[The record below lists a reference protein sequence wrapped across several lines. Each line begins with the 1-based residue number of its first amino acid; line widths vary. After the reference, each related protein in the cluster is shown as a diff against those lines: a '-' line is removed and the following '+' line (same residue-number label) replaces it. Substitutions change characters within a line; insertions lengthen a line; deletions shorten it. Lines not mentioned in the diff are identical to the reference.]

1 MKKSYASTPRNTLAK
16 LITRIVILVIGVMAL
31 GVLIH
36 NYETS
41 SSIVKQETNR
51 TVKQTSSLIQNMF
64 DYRLSVLQIHQDS
77 SSHSATLREYF
88 DTGNDEALSYFFFGV
103 DQREPD
109 HAPDLRFVSTH
120 DGLVWEDGN
129 SQFYGLDE
137 SSLTHISDEV
147 SFSSNWHFIKLRTDI
162 GKRHLLARRTPIV
175 DNATGEVLGQLYIA
189 IVLDNNFSLA
199 ESIQQGSNCENIV
212 IEAHGTPVTSTFS
225 GDESYTITDILN
237 YQVDEQLPRHFVTIA
252 TIKINAV
259 ETPLIIRAVQ
269 KNNNFIALEENY
281 QRAIIVVVVV
291 IILMSFFARTWIQR
305 RVAAELDKLMDFTR
319 SASDGEEYNKFDGSN
334 IFEFH
339 HIGCTLEDTF
349 ERLSEQNQKFQDLF
363 NFAHSPILVWSEKGD
378 LIQMNPAARMA
389 LFDADDNYGPIA
401 QEFEHRMLPNIQ
413 MVVQG
418 SKLTGINV
426 PIGEKVFRWN
436 MSAISVEHGIT
447 GVVVQGQDI
456 TKLIDAERQADRAR
470 EEAEHL
476 ANVRADFLA
485 KMSHE
490 IRTPLN
496 GILGVS
502 QLLKRSIHSG
512 NNRDQLDVLCNS
524 AEHLLAVL
532 NDILDFSKIEQ
543 GQFNIQKKDFQL
555 GELVNTLDSIYRPLC
570 EDKSVEFTIVNHLV
584 DDIEINTDQVRLN
597 QIMFNLLSNA
607 LKFTHQGNISVSFE
621 LESIF
626 NTEHASLIVRV
637 KDTGIGIDESKIDA
651 VFEPFVQA
659 EETTTREYGG
669 TGLGLTIVKNLV
681 DMLEGDIQ
689 VRSVIDQGSEF
700 TIEIPVVVHA
710 KPLLVDA
717 KQQSE
722 VKPEALFSRPLKVL
736 LVEDN
741 HTNAFIAQAFC
752 KKYGMVV
759 TWAKDGLEAI
769 ELAQKITYDLILMDN
784 QLPNLGGV
792 ETTQQLRDEIGVSA
806 PIYACTADAQ
816 ESTRDSFMAAGA
828 NYVIVKPIKEESL
841 HQAFVHFKNS
851 HWNDIEH

>member
-1 MKKSYASTPRNTLAK
+1 M
-16 LITRIVILVIGVMAL
+16 
-31 GVLIH
+31 
-36 NYETS
+36 
-41 SSIVKQETNR
+41 
-51 TVKQTSSLIQNMF
+51 
-64 DYRLSVLQIHQDS
+64 
-77 SSHSATLREYF
+77 
-88 DTGNDEALSYFFFGV
+88 
-103 DQREPD
+103 
-109 HAPDLRFVSTH
+109 
-120 DGLVWEDGN
+120 WEDGN
-129 SQFYGLDE
+129 AQFYGLDRNNLE
-137 SSLTHISDEV
+137 HISDEV
-147 SFSSNWHFIKLRTDI
+147 SFSSNWHFIQVMTEI

-175 DNATGEVLGQLYIA
+175 DNKIGEVLGQLYIA

-212 IEAHGTPVTSTFS
+212 IEAYGTPVTSTFS
-225 GDESYTITDILN
+225 GDETYSIKDILE
-237 YQVDEQLPRHFVTIA
+237 YKIYEQLPRDFVTVA

-259 ETPLIIRAVQ
+259 ETPLVIRAVQ
-269 KNNNFIALEENY
+269 KNTNFIALEENY
-281 QRAIIVVVVV
+281 ERAIIVVVVV
-291 IILMSFFARTWIQR
+291 IVFMYFFARTWIQR
-305 RVAAELDKLMDFTR
+305 RVAAELDKLMHFTR
-319 SASDGEEYNKFDGSN
+319 SASDSEDFNKFDGSN

-389 LFDADDNYGPIA
+389 LFDEDDNYGA
-401 QEFEHRMLPNIQ
+401 VAHEFELRMLPNIQ

-418 SKLTGINV
+418 AKLTGINV

-436 MSAISVEHGIT
+436 MSAIRVEHGIT

-456 TKLIDAERQADRAR
+456 TKLVEAERQADRAR

-502 QLLKRSIHSG
+502 QLLKRSMH
-512 NNRDQLDVLCNS
+512 NEDNKEQVDVLCNS

-543 GQFNIQKKDFQL
+543 GQFNIQKKDFRL
-555 GELVNTLDSIYRPLC
+555 AELINTLDSIYRPLC
-570 EDKSVEFTIVNHLV
+570 KDKSITFTIVNHLAN
-584 DDIEINTDQVRLN
+584 DMEINTDQVRLN

-607 LKFTHQGNISVSFE
+607 LKFTHQGGISVSFE

-626 NTEHASLIVRV
+626 NTNKASLIVRV
-637 KDTGIGIDESKIDA
+637 QDTGIGIDESKIDA

-689 VRSVIDQGSEF
+689 VRSVKDQGSEF
-700 TIEIPVVVHA
+700 IIEIPVELNS
-710 KPLLVDA
+710 KPLLDVTQEA
-717 KQQSE
+717 RWG
-722 VKPEALFSRPLKVL
+722 PEALFDRALNVL

-769 ELAQKITYDLILMDN
+769 DMAKATTYDLILMDN

-792 ETTQQLRDEIGVSA
+792 ETTQQLREEICVTA

-816 ESTRDSFMAAGA
+816 ESTRDSFLAAGA

-851 HWNDIEH
+851 YWDGNRL

>member
-1 MKKSYASTPRNTLAK
+1 MKKSYACTPRNTLAK
-16 LITRIVILVIGVMAL
+16 LITRIIILVIGVMAL

-36 NYETS
+36 NYESS

-51 TVKQTSSLIQNMF
+51 TVQQTSSLIQNMF
-64 DYRLSVLQIHQDS
+64 DYRLSVLQIHQDNN
-77 SSHSATLREYF
+77 SHSENLREYF
-88 DTGNDEALSYFFFGV
+88 VTHNDKALSYFFFGI
-103 DQREPD
+103 DQREPN
-109 HAPDLRFVSTH
+109 HAPDLRFLSTH
-120 DGLVWEDGN
+120 DGLAWEDGN
-129 SQFYGLDE
+129 GQFYGLDAT
-137 SSLTHISDEV
+137 SLEHISDKV
-147 SFSSNWHFIKLRTDI
+147 AFSSNWHFLKLMTDI
-162 GKRHLLARRTPIV
+162 GNRHLLARRTPIV
-175 DNATGEVLGQLYIA
+175 DDKTGEVLGQLYIA

-199 ESIQQGSNCENIV
+199 ESIQRGSNCENIV
-212 IEAHGTPVTSTFS
+212 IEAHGTPVASTFK
-225 GDESYTITDILN
+225 GDESYTIASILN
-237 YQVDEQLPRHFVTIA
+237 YKMYDQLPRHFVTIA

-259 ETPLIIRAVQ
+259 ETPLTIRAVQ
-269 KNNNFIALEENY
+269 KNTNFIALEENY
-281 QRAIIVVVVV
+281 ERATIVVMVLIV
-291 IILMSFFARTWIQR
+291 LMSFFARAWIQK

-319 SASDGEEYNKFDGSN
+319 SASGGEEYSKFDGSN

-349 ERLSEQNQKFQDLF
+349 DRLSEQNQKFQDLF

-389 LFDADDNYGPIA
+389 LFDDDDNYGA
-401 QEFEHRMLPNIQ
+401 MADEFEQRMLPNIQ

-426 PIGEKVFRWN
+426 PIGDKVFRWN

-456 TKLIDAERQADRAR
+456 TKLIEAERQADRAR
-470 EEAEHL
+470 EEAEQL
-476 ANVRADFLA
+476 ANLRADFLA

-502 QLLKRSIHSG
+502 QLLKRSIQ
-512 NNRDQLDVLCNS
+512 NEDNRDRVDVLCNS

-543 GQFNIQKKDFQL
+543 GQFNIQKKNFRL
-555 GELVNTLDSIYRPLC
+555 GELVNTVDSIYRPLC
-570 EDKSVEFTIVNHLV
+570 ENKSVAFSIVNHLV
-584 DDIEINTDQVRLN
+584 DDIEIYTDQVRLN

-607 LKFTHQGNISVSFE
+607 LKFTHQGGISVSFE
-621 LESIF
+621 IDSIF
-626 NTEHASLIVRV
+626 NSDKASLIVRV
-637 KDTGIGIDESKIDA
+637 KDSGIGIDDSKIEA

-681 DMLEGDIQ
+681 DMLEGDIH
-689 VRSVIDQGSEF
+689 VRSIKGQGSEF
-700 TIEIPVVVHA
+700 IIEIPIELHSE
-710 KPLLVDA
+710 PSLDS
-717 KQQSE
+717 KQHTKMEPQT
-722 VKPEALFSRPLKVL
+722 LFNRSLEVL

-759 TWAKDGLEAI
+759 TWAKDGLEAL
-769 ELAQKITYDLILMDN
+769 EMAKANKFDLILMDN

-792 ETTQQLRDEIGVSA
+792 ETTQQLRSEIGIRT

-816 ESTRDSFMAAGA
+816 KSTRDRFFGAGA
-828 NYVIVKPIKEESL
+828 NYVIVKPIKEDTL
-841 HQAFVHFKNS
+841 HQAFVHFKHS
-851 HWNDIEH
+851 YWNEINH

>member
-1 MKKSYASTPRNTLAK
+1 MKKSYANTPRNTLAK
-16 LITRIVILVIGVMAL
+16 LITRIIILVIGVMAL

-41 SSIVKQETNR
+41 SNIVKQETNR
-51 TVKQTSSLIQNMF
+51 TVQQTSSLIQNMF

-77 SSHSATLREYF
+77 SSHSQTLRGYF
-88 DTGNDEALSYFFFGV
+88 DTHNEEALSYFFFGV
-103 DQREPD
+103 DQREPA
-109 HAPDLRFVSTH
+109 HAPDLRFISTH
-120 DGLVWEDGN
+120 NGLVWDDGN
-129 SQFYGLDE
+129 GQFYGLDNTSLE
-137 SSLTHISDEV
+137 SISNEV
-147 SFSSNWHFIKLRTDI
+147 SFSSNWHFLKLATDI
-162 GKRHLLARRTPIV
+162 GDRHLLARRTPII

-212 IEAHGTPVTSTFS
+212 IEANGAPVTSTFS
-225 GDESYTITDILN
+225 GDESYTITDILA
-237 YQVDEQLPRHFVTIA
+237 YEVHDELPLHFVTIT
-252 TIKINAV
+252 TIQINAV
-259 ETPLIIRAVQ
+259 DTPLTIRAVQ
-269 KNNNFIALEENY
+269 KNTNFIELEENY
-281 QRAIIVVVVV
+281 ERAIIVVIVV
-291 IILMSFFARTWIQR
+291 IVFMSFFTRAWIQR
-305 RVAAELDKLMDFTR
+305 RVAAELDKLMNFTR
-319 SASDGEEYNKFDGSN
+319 SASDNDEYNKFDGSN

-389 LFDADDNYGPIA
+389 LFDDDDNYGAMA
-401 QEFEHRMLPNIQ
+401 QEFESRMLPNIQ

-418 SKLTGINV
+418 AKLTGINV

-436 MSAISVEHGIT
+436 MSAIRVEHGIT

-456 TKLIDAERQADRAR
+456 TKLIEAERQADRAR

-502 QLLKRSIHSG
+502 QLLKRSLQG
-512 NNRDQLDVLCNS
+512 EDNRGQVDVLCNS

-543 GQFNIQKKDFQL
+543 GQFNIQKKDFRL
-555 GELVNTLDSIYRPLC
+555 TELVNTLDSIYRPLC
-570 EDKSVEFTIVNHLV
+570 EDKSVVFSIMNHLV
-584 DDIEINTDQVRLN
+584 DDVDIYTDQVRLN

-607 LKFTHQGNISVSFE
+607 LKFTHQGSISVNFE

-626 NTEHASLIVRV
+626 NSDKASLIVRV
-637 KDTGIGIDESKIDA
+637 KDSGIGIDENKIDA

-689 VRSVIDQGSEF
+689 VRSVMGQGSEF
-700 TIEIPVVVHA
+700 IVELPVELHSKSLLGYKPQAEI
-710 KPLLVDA
+710 D
-717 KQQSE
+717 
-722 VKPEALFSRPLKVL
+722 PETLFSRPLEVL

-752 KKYGMVV
+752 KKYGMIV

-769 ELAQKITYDLILMDN
+769 EMAKANTFDLILMDN

-792 ETTQQLRDEIGVSA
+792 ETTQKLRDEIVLST

-816 ESTRDSFMAAGA
+816 KSTRNSFLAAGA

-851 HWNDIEH
+851 YWEQQD

>member
-1 MKKSYASTPRNTLAK
+1 MKKSYACTPRNTLAK
-16 LITRIVILVIGVMAL
+16 LITRIIILVIGVMAL

-36 NYETS
+36 NYESS

-51 TVKQTSSLIQNMF
+51 TVQQTSSLIQNMF
-64 DYRLSVLQIHQDS
+64 DYRLSVLQIHQDNN
-77 SSHSATLREYF
+77 SHSENLREYF
-88 DTGNDEALSYFFFGV
+88 DTHNDKALSYFFFGI
-103 DQREPD
+103 DQREPN
-109 HAPDLRFVSTH
+109 HAPDLRFLSTH
-120 DGLVWEDGN
+120 DGLAWEDGN
-129 SQFYGLDE
+129 GQFYGLDAT
-137 SSLTHISDEV
+137 SLEHISDKV
-147 SFSSNWHFIKLRTDI
+147 AFSSNWHFLKLMTDI
-162 GKRHLLARRTPIV
+162 GNRHLLARRTPIV
-175 DNATGEVLGQLYIA
+175 DDKTGEVLGQLYIA

-199 ESIQQGSNCENIV
+199 ESIQKGSNCENIV
-212 IEAHGTPVTSTFS
+212 IEAHGTPVASTFK
-225 GDESYTITDILN
+225 GDESYTIASILN
-237 YQVDEQLPRHFVTIA
+237 YKMYDQLPRHFVTIA

-259 ETPLIIRAVQ
+259 ETPLTIRAVQ
-269 KNNNFIALEENY
+269 KNTNFIALEENY
-281 QRAIIVVVVV
+281 ERATIVVMVLIV
-291 IILMSFFARTWIQR
+291 LMSFFARAWIQK

-319 SASDGEEYNKFDGSN
+319 SASGGEEYSKFDGSN

-349 ERLSEQNQKFQDLF
+349 DRLSEQNQKFQDLF

-389 LFDADDNYGPIA
+389 LFDDDDNYGA
-401 QEFEHRMLPNIQ
+401 MADEFEQRMLPNIQ

-426 PIGEKVFRWN
+426 PIGDKVFRWN

-456 TKLIDAERQADRAR
+456 TKLIEAERQADRAR
-470 EEAEHL
+470 EEAEQL
-476 ANVRADFLA
+476 ANLRADFLA

-502 QLLKRSIHSG
+502 QLLKRSIQ
-512 NNRDQLDVLCNS
+512 NEDNRDRVDVLCNS

-543 GQFNIQKKDFQL
+543 GQFNIQKKNFRL
-555 GELVNTLDSIYRPLC
+555 GELVNTVDSIYRPLC
-570 EDKSVEFTIVNHLV
+570 ENKSVAFSIVNHLV
-584 DDIEINTDQVRLN
+584 DDIEIYTDQVRLN

-607 LKFTHQGNISVSFE
+607 LKFTHQGGISVSFE
-621 LESIF
+621 IDSIF
-626 NTEHASLIVRV
+626 NSDKASLIVRV
-637 KDTGIGIDESKIDA
+637 KDSGIGIDDSKIEA

-681 DMLEGDIQ
+681 DMLEGDIH
-689 VRSVIDQGSEF
+689 VRSIKGQGSEF
-700 TIEIPVVVHA
+700 IIEIPIELHSE
-710 KPLLVDA
+710 PSLDS
-717 KQQSE
+717 KQRPKMEPQT
-722 VKPEALFSRPLKVL
+722 LFDRSLEVL

-759 TWAKDGLEAI
+759 TWAKDGLEAL
-769 ELAQKITYDLILMDN
+769 EMAKANKFDLILMDN

-792 ETTQQLRDEIGVSA
+792 ETTQQLRSEIGIRT

-816 ESTRDSFMAAGA
+816 KSTRDRFFGAGA
-828 NYVIVKPIKEESL
+828 NYVIVKPIKEDTL
-841 HQAFVHFKNS
+841 HQAFVHFKHS
-851 HWNDIEH
+851 YWNEIKH